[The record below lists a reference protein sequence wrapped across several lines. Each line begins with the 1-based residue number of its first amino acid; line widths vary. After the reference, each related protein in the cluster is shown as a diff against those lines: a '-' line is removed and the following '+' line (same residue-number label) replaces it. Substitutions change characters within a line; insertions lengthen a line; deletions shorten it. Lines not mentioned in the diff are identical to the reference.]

1 MRHNWAL
8 LKMHM
13 EVSMQYYDKKD
24 VGERIKVLRKRKHLT
39 QSELSECLDY
49 TNERQ
54 LQRIESGETA
64 CSVDKLMEV
73 AQVLETSTDF
83 LLFGIEKE
91 TIIDLS
97 EYVKGKSRG
106 EKLFVQRVVE
116 TVVSNV
122 NLLYLEEA

>member
-1 MRHNWAL
+1 
-8 LKMHM
+8 
-13 EVSMQYYDKKD
+13 MQYYDKKD

-83 LLFGIEKE
+83 LLFGTREVE
-91 TIIDLS
+91 LQNLS
-97 EYVKGKSRG
+97 HNIAIRSKG
-106 EKLFVQRVVE
+106 EQLFVLKIVE
-116 TVVSNV
+116 TVLENV
-122 NLLYLEEA
+122 NLLYFEEQGNRIKNAFIYHHF